1 MSHIKLLREHPELNA
16 VAGAMWDAGLNADQV
31 SSILPV
37 VTKLLAPTKPVATAP
52 APAPVASKPA
62 PKNRIVPWPGQV
74 AACRASGP
82 TKAHV

>member
-1 MSHIKLLREHPELNA
+1 
-16 VAGAMWDAGLNADQV
+16 
-31 SSILPV
+31 V